1 MWALLT
7 SKLGAWAAGI
17 VAVVTALGTVI
28 LEARHAGVKSQQ
40 AADDTAK
47 LKEVE
52 TAHETST
59 AVAVTP
65 IADQRR
71 ELQQWTGK

>member
-17 VAVVTALGTVI
+17 FAAAAALGTVI
-28 LEARHAGVKSQQ
+28 LEARQAGVKSQR

-47 LKEVE
+47 LQDVE

-59 AVAVTP
+59 QVAAAP
-65 IADQRR
+65 ADVRR
-71 ELQQWTGK
+71 DELQRWTGQ